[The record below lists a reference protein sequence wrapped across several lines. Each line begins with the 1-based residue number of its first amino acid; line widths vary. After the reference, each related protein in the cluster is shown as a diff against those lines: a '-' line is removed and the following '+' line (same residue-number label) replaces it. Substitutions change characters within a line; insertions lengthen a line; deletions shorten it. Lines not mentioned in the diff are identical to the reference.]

1 MGFGSD
7 VGLSLAVG
15 DKEVEDDILQAGD
28 IWSTESSSCR
38 RQQGGDVGGGGVVG
52 VPINIDQTMF
62 STWEMGNGNETETRA
77 KESAEENRF

>member
-38 RQQGGDVGGGGVVG
+38 RQQGGNVGGGGVG
-52 VPINIDQTMF
+52 VQYRPDYVF
-62 STWEMGNGNETETRA
+62 YSGDGEWE
-77 KESAEENRF
+77 

>member
-38 RQQGGDVGGGGVVG
+38 RQQGGDVGGGGVVALS
-52 VPINIDQTMF
+52 I
-62 STWEMGNGNETETRA
+62 
-77 KESAEENRF
+77 